1 MERTIMRGAIVLSVI
16 GLVVGLAALAAGY
29 LTVAPMGFLTFEL
42 LAIIAIILATTPPE
56 GQAS

>member
-1 MERTIMRGAIVLSVI
+1 MGGAAIVSVI
-16 GLVVGLAALAAGY
+16 GLVVAIAALAAGH

-56 GQAS
+56 GQSS